1 MTNEQISAFAAFGL
15 MVADR
20 RNYSEIL
27 EYLTREEL
35 NNLAEDAEKYLS
47 PLVGDSD
54 DMVSPVVAVLRE
66 AIEEAKN
73 NV

>member
-15 MVADR
+15 MVADSD
-20 RNYSEIL
+20 NLPDLL
-27 EYLTREEL
+27 EHLSMKDLKEL
-35 NNLAEDAEKYLS
+35 AADADKYLS

-66 AIEEAKN
+66 AIQEAKARK
-73 NV
+73 

>member
-20 RNYSEIL
+20 DNMPDLL
-27 EYLTREEL
+27 EHLSMKDL
-35 NNLAEDAEKYLS
+35 KQLAADADKYLS

-66 AIEEAKN
+66 AIQEAKARK
-73 NV
+73 